1 MICHLQ
7 VFSCI
12 MLSKQISVNIVNG
25 FLQGMQCIIVNK
37 NVVRDKSVVVFIF
50 ELTVC
55 ALTTLRNL
63 PPKALTAGHMH
74 WEKWEKSRTSLSDI
88 QILFLLKECEG

>member
-12 MLSKQISVNIVNG
+12 TLSKQINVNIVNG

-37 NVVRDKSVVVFIF
+37 NVVRDKSVVVLVF
-50 ELTVC
+50 EVIICTLTM
-55 ALTTLRNL
+55 LRNL
-63 PPKALTAGHMH
+63 PSKGLTAGDIH
-74 WEKWEKSRTSLSDI
+74 WENWEKSRTS
-88 QILFLLKECEG
+88 